1 MKNSKFSLADTLLQF
16 GCVWALAIVSPR
28 VASAQTNG
36 AASGAVWGAASVS
49 HGNSSSASAEDAGWA
64 SYGHDAG
71 GTRYSAAAQINRE
84 NVAQLKVAWTYRTG
98 ALDGID
104 DDLKRNAAFEATPIL
119 VDGRLYLS
127 TPFDHVIALE
137 PETGKKIWEYDPK
150 LNTHGFSETTS
161 RGVSA
166 WKDSAAKAG
175 QPCRL
180 RIFIGTLD
188 ARLIAVDGETGKA
201 CAGLRCGRTGRLN

>member
-1 MKNSKFSLADTLLQF
+1 MKNSKFWLAGTLLQI
-16 GCVWALAIVSPR
+16 GCVWALAIVSSGL
-28 VASAQTNG
+28 ASAQTSGTASG
-36 AASGAVWGAASVS
+36 AASGAAS
-49 HGNSSSASAEDAGWA
+49 GTASSSLSGASAGDSGWA

-71 GTRYSAAAQINRE
+71 GTRYSPAAQINRE

-98 ALDGID
+98 ALDGAD
-104 DDLKRNAAFEATPIL
+104 DDLKRNAACEATPIL

-180 RIFIGTLD
+180 RIFVGTL
-188 ARLIAVDGETGKA
+188 A
-201 CAGLRCGRTGRLN
+201 